1 MRSKKT
7 IKNGIESFT
16 VFLLI
21 RLFRGISRHNGI
33 LISRWLAMAAY
44 AIFRKHRRNAIRNLS
59 TAFGNEKTEKEIHGI
74 ACGVF
79 VHFATVLVDVIRIP
93 LYLKEGLDH
102 SIKVENLHYLEEAVN
117 QGKGVVL
124 LTGHFG
130 NWELMGAWLAAHQ
143 YPVAAIAKPLS
154 NSRLNRMLVDLRNQA
169 GYINIARGNALAE
182 IAKILKGG
190 GILGVLMDQDTRLK
204 GVFVN
209 FFNRK
214 TNTPIGP
221 LCIARRYGALVVPAF
236 MHLEK
241 GLTYR
246 LECFKPLCLS
256 FTGDKHQD
264 VIADARNCNAVYEQ
278 VIRRHPEQWAWM
290 HRRWRRRPR
299 ANPNGVE

>member
-44 AIFRKHRRNAIRNLS
+44 AIFR
-59 TAFGNEKTEKEIHGI
+59 
-74 ACGVF
+74 
-79 VHFATVLVDVIRIP
+79 
-93 LYLKEGLDH
+93 
-102 SIKVENLHYLEEAVN
+102 
-117 QGKGVVL
+117 
-124 LTGHFG
+124 
-130 NWELMGAWLAAHQ
+130 
-143 YPVAAIAKPLS
+143 
-154 NSRLNRMLVDLRNQA
+154 
-169 GYINIARGNALAE
+169 
-182 IAKILKGG
+182 
-190 GILGVLMDQDTRLK
+190 LK
-204 GVFVN
+204 GVFVD
-209 FFNRK
+209 FFGK
-214 TNTPIGP
+214 KANTPIGP
-221 LCIARRYGALVVPAF
+221 IRIAKRYDVPIIPAF

-241 GLTYR
+241 DLTYR
-246 LECFKPLCLS
+246 LECFEPLRLS